1 MGFMTKID
9 KLEKAAK
16 AQAEA
21 EFLELIEI
29 DSPSWGEQAIAKVL
43 LRKLKELGLETQQ
56 DEPGNISGYL
66 PGNASLPPILLSAP
80 MDTVEPSKGKKAI
93 IEPHGTIRSAGA
105 AVLGADCVAGLVEIL
120 QGSRLAAA
128 LILSEV

>member
-43 LRKLKELGLETQQ
+43 LRKLKELGMETQQ
-56 DEPGNISGYL
+56 DETGNIYGYL
-66 PGNASLPPILLSAP
+66 PGNASLPPIK
-80 MDTVEPSKGKKAI
+80 SKKHNNKHGKRPRNWLI
-93 IEPHGTIRSAGA
+93 IPGPGA
-105 AVLGADCVAGLVEIL
+105 LHLIIMEIIWEYYGRAKSL
-120 QGSRLAAA
+120 TFKL
-128 LILSEV
+128 